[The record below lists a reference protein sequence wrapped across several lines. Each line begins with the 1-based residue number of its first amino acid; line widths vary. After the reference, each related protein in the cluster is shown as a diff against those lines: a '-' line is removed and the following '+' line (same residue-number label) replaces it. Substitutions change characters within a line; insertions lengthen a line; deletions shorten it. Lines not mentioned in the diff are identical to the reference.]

1 MDNNQNNSQDGV
13 DETRSNIAKKQ
24 VRDEHGRFFSKEDP
38 TKIPPIQ
45 VNVSQDPR
53 VNTTNPPDLF
63 NFKIA
68 NPLIY
73 IKYWWKRIMAN
84 EGVELKFKA
93 KPVTVFGVALIAFSL
108 AFGLG
113 GVVFPFAFPWIKVS
127 GNQVNQSPTPI
138 PQEWKET
145 AIKGTLK
152 KTNTIPVKFFL
163 LGSSDEAVTLQVPAN
178 LNLTTL
184 VGRRILATGS
194 YNAKQKLLIVSDVQD
209 LEVLPTTP
217 VPIPTASATP
227 TQTPVPTPNPTET
240 PTFAPTSTPGTPE
253 PTSGN

>member
-1 MDNNQNNSQDGV
+1 MDNNNQTQPP
-13 DETRSNIAKKQ
+13 KQ
-24 VRDEHGRFFSKEDP
+24 QVPAIVVTAQRTE
-38 TKIPPIQ
+38 KI
-45 VNVSQDPR
+45 S
-53 VNTTNPPDLF
+53 T
-63 NFKIA
+63 A
-68 NPLIY
+68 NPLVY
-73 IKYWWKRIMAN
+73 IKYWWKRIMAH
-84 EGVELKFKA
+84 EGTTIKITA

-113 GVVFPFAFPWIKVS
+113 GVVLPFAFPWIKVKS
-127 GNQVNQSPTPI
+127 NSVVVQQSPTPT
-138 PQEWKET
+138 PADWRET

-152 KTNTIPVKFFL
+152 KTSTIPVKFFL
-163 LGSSDEAVTLQVPAN
+163 LTSSDEAVTLQIPEN

-217 VPIPTASATP
+217 VPIPTATATP
-227 TQTPVPTPNPTET
+227 IQTPVPTTAPTET
-240 PTFAPTSTPGTPE
+240 PTIAPTSTPGTPD